1 MPQTSKDKIDQEK
14 IKINEVGKTFF
25 EIQFDAKE
33 KIITRLKIIYLV
45 VSRILK
51 SVSCEITLIT
61 YHRLN
66 DEIKDFNSKNEK
78 FKGKINRLNKK
89 LKDDYEYLKKILDE
103 KTNLEKQLKEE
114 IAQLKQVWT
123 TYFDSLKFECF

>member
-33 KIITRLKIIYLV
+33 KIIT
-45 VSRILK
+45 
-51 SVSCEITLIT
+51 
-61 YHRLN
+61 RLN

-103 KTNLEKQLKEE
+103 KTNLEKQLK
-114 IAQLKQVWT
+114 
-123 TYFDSLKFECF
+123 